1 MNKTFISELK
11 FSFKIVWIII
21 SILIFVTLFLSFI
34 FPEVLLNISPVCVSR
49 SLYGRECFMCGTTR
63 AFVEISSG
71 RFSEAF
77 ELNKFSVF
85 IFIMFT
91 INSILFF
98 AFIINS
104 LIVKFIKIS
113 SDS

>member
-104 LIVKFIKIS
+104 LIDRFGKTH
-113 SDS
+113 

>member
-34 FPEVLLNISPVCVSR
+34 FPEVLLNISPVCVSK

-71 RFSEAF
+71 RFSEAY
-77 ELNKFSVF
+77 ELNKFSVVLFLIFSVNTLLFLTF
-85 IFIMFT
+85 I
-91 INSILFF
+91 LK
-98 AFIINS
+98 
-104 LIVKFIKIS
+104 LYKEKIYS
-113 SDS
+113 E

>member
-11 FSFKIVWIII
+11 FSFKIVRIII
-21 SILIFVTLFLSFI
+21 SIIIFVILFLSFI

-49 SLYGRECFMCGTTR
+49 LLYGRECFMCGMTR

-98 AFIINS
+98 AFIIKAI
-104 LIVKFIKIS
+104 IVRFGKTHE
-113 SDS
+113 